1 MWNGITI
8 KTAVPSLIYEKCCNC
23 NAPDRICNALV
34 IYYKKMRNM
43 DMEVV
48 IINEKLGL

>member
-1 MWNGITI
+1 MKNAV
-8 KTAVPSLIYEKCCNC
+8 TAARLI
-23 NAPDRICNALV
+23 RICNALV

-48 IINEKLGL
+48 IINEELGL